1 MRADTSENYIPIG
14 MYILSTCA
22 SRKNSS
28 SKDGRSTS
36 FLVPKNDEPRRSRKL
51 ARSSKEDLPPAEAP
65 QLGRTVEIEILIPPS
80 LIYGI
85 VRDYEEYRKNPI
97 DLVQIRV
104 IIYGPGC
111 SLFFFRNAGHP
122 EFLPALTVLVS
133 HSLSLLN
140 RLEELQSKAANM
152 EDRCGCAYLDLK
164 KVQ

>member
-28 SKDGRSTS
+28 SKNGRSTS
-36 FLVPKNDEPRRSRKL
+36 FLVPKNDEPRRLRKL
-51 ARSSKEDLPPAEAP
+51 ARSSKEDLPPVEAP

-80 LIYGI
+80 LINGI

-111 SLFFFRNAGHP
+111 SLFFQERRTPRVFASIDCSRLSKFPYVTKNFLYNILRN
-122 EFLPALTVLVS
+122 
-133 HSLSLLN
+133 
-140 RLEELQSKAANM
+140 
-152 EDRCGCAYLDLK
+152 
-164 KVQ
+164 